1 MIEATPG
8 PAHLESQWAA
18 SHLQRLLSLPSWVR
32 LRIAEALWILAV
44 AIVQMCVLVLPEFV
58 SARGIVVT
66 AAAVFV
72 VLTPLSVVV

>member
-1 MIEATPG
+1 
-8 PAHLESQWAA
+8 
-18 SHLQRLLSLPSWVR
+18 